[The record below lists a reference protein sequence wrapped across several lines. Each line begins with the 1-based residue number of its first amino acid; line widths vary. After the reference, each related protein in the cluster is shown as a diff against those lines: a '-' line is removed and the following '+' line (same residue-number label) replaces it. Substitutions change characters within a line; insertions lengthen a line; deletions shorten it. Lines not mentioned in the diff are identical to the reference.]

1 MVSRLTLV
9 RHGRAESSWDAQ
21 ADPGLNDM
29 GRDQAWSMAEA
40 LDAAGPKALVVSP
53 RRRTIET
60 AAFVETALGIK
71 AVIDPAVG
79 EIPTPVGLAVSAER
93 GAWLAELFTGRWSDV
108 DDPALLDWREGVVE
122 ALRAMVTDTVV
133 VSHFVAINVAVGHAL
148 EDDRL
153 VCFRP
158 DNCSQTILENDRG
171 RLGVIEL
178 GREAETQVG

>member
-1 MVSRLTLV
+1 MSRLILV
-9 RHGRAESSWDAQ
+9 RHGRAESAWDVH
-21 ADPGLNDM
+21 ADPGLDDT
-29 GRDQAWSMAEA
+29 GRGQARSMAEA
-40 LDAAGPKALVVSP
+40 LAAAGLRDLVVSP

-60 AAFVETALGIK
+60 AAFLEAALDLK

-79 EIPTPVGLAVSAER
+79 EIPTPVGLAELSER
-93 GAWLAELFTGRWSDV
+93 GPWLAELFSGGWGDV
-108 DDPALLDWREGVVE
+108 DDPVLRAWREGVVE

-133 VSHFVAINVAVGHAL
+133 VSHFVAINVAVGHAT

-158 DNCSQTILENDRG
+158 DNCSRTILENDQGQLR
-171 RLGVIEL
+171 VIEL